1 MLASEYILIDIAFIS
16 FALPAMTCPSC
27 TNTTG
32 LWNLPAGLASP
43 KLRKGAADRYTISFL
58 SLISNSFWAAVTQE
72 KASYVGRH
80 LAKNIPE
87 QNLFHFPSNI
97 RSK

>member
-58 SLISNSFWAAVTQE
+58 SLISNSFGLQ
-72 KASYVGRH
+72 
-80 LAKNIPE
+80 
-87 QNLFHFPSNI
+87 
-97 RSK
+97 